1 MVLLTCI
8 IYIFSLFAVF
18 ILLRY
23 FFNNRNKK
31 ISIIDPLTKLGNRES
46 FDIDLQNMKKEFAL
60 FYCDLDNFKQ
70 LNDTAGHKVGDE
82 LLKLVAKIWKDIN
95 ICKHTVYR
103 QGGDEFCVIA
113 EGTKGQIQN
122 LAEEMLLKLE
132 KEATDEFSYITASI
146 GIALY
151 PEDTKD
157 LDELKKYADTTM
169 YVAKNEGKN
178 KFLFFNNEIYNKI
191 ITEYKLDKIAF
202 EVLKSLEFDMVYQ
215 PQWDIYT
222 HKLYGFEALIRIQDN
237 NTQDFI
243 LTTEKNGTIFEID
256 FKILKRVLEETKP
269 LLKLNPELIFS
280 INVSG
285 KHLSKSSFFTEVYKI
300 ITDLDYP
307 MGNIKFEITETAAV
321 KNIATTASKI
331 KKLKN
336 LGIKIALDDFGSGYS
351 NLKYLI
357 DLNIDSLKIDKDFI
371 STIKK
376 DARLIKFIIELG
388 HLIGCK
394 IMAEGVEEEYQLD
407 VLLSLGCDYI
417 QGFIWGLPV
426 SISDAREI
434 VKKDLEMQLKKD

>member
-1 MVLLTCI
+1 MILFICI
-8 IYIFSLFAVF
+8 IYIVSLFLIAF
-18 ILLRY
+18 LLSTI
-23 FFNNRNKK
+23 FNKKNKK

-46 FDIDLQNMKKEFAL
+46 FEIDLQNTKKEFAL

-82 LLKLVAKIWKDIN
+82 LLKLVAKTWKDIN

-132 KEATDEFSYITASI
+132 KEATGEFSYITASI
-146 GIALY
+146 GIAMY
-151 PEDTKD
+151 PSDTKD

-191 ITEYKLDKIAF
+191 ITEYRLDKIAF
-202 EVLKSLEFDMVYQ
+202 EVLKSMNFDMVYQ
-215 PQWDIYT
+215 PQWDVYT
-222 HKLYGFEALIRIQDN
+222 HKLYGFEALIRIKDN

-243 LTTEKNGTIFEID
+243 LTTEKNGTIFKIE
-256 FKILKRVLEETKP
+256 FKILKKVLEETKP
-269 LLKLNPELIFS
+269 LIKLNPELIFS

-285 KHLSKSSFFTEVYKI
+285 KNLSKSNFFTEIYKI

-307 MGNIKFEITETAAV
+307 MSNIKFEITETAAV
-321 KNIATTASKI
+321 KNISTIANGI

-357 DLNIDSLKIDKDFI
+357 DLNVDSLKIDKDFI
-371 STIKK
+371 SIMRK

-394 IMAEGVEEEYQLD
+394 VIAEGVEEEYQLD

-417 QGFIWGLPV
+417 QGYIWGLPV
-426 SISDAREI
+426 GISEVYDI
-434 VKKDLEMQLKKD
+434 VKKDLAEQSKND

>member
-1 MVLLTCI
+1 MVFITGL
-8 IYIFSLFAVF
+8 IYIVSLFTVYF
-18 ILLRY
+18 LLKI
-23 FFNNRNKK
+23 FFTKKNKK
-31 ISIIDPLTKLGNRES
+31 ISTIDPLTKLGNRES
-46 FDIDLQNMKKEFAL
+46 FDIDLQNIKKDFAL

-82 LLKLVAKIWKDIN
+82 LLKLVARVWKDIN

-132 KEATDEFSYITASI
+132 KEATGEFSYITASI

-151 PEDTKD
+151 PNDTKD
-157 LDELKKYADTTM
+157 IDELKKYADTTM

-191 ITEYKLDKIAF
+191 ITEYKLDKVAF
-202 EVLKSLEFDMVYQ
+202 EILKSLKFDMVYQ

-222 HKLYGFEALIRIQDN
+222 HKLYGFEALIRVEDSD
-237 NTQDFI
+237 TQEFI
-243 LTTEKNGTIFEID
+243 LSTEKNGTIFEID
-256 FKILKRVLEETKP
+256 FEVLKRVLEETKQI
-269 LLKLNPELIFS
+269 LKINPELIFS
-280 INVSG
+280 INISG
-285 KHLSKSSFFTEVYKI
+285 KHLSKNSFFTEVYKI
-300 ITDLDYP
+300 VTDLNYP
-307 MGNIKFEITETAAV
+307 MSNIKFEITETAAV
-321 KNIATTASKI
+321 KNVELTANKI

-351 NLKYLI
+351 NLRYLI

-394 IMAEGVEEEYQLD
+394 VIAEGVEEEYQLD
-407 VLLSLGCDYI
+407 VLLSLGCDYV
-417 QGFIWGLPV
+417 QGFIWGVPV
-426 SISDAREI
+426 SISDVYEI
-434 VKKDLEMQLKKD
+434 VKKDLETK